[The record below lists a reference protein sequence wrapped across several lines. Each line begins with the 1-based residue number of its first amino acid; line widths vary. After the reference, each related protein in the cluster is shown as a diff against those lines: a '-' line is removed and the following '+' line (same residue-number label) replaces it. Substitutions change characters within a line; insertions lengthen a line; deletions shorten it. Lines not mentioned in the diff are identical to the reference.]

1 METILQNEIPLD
13 LEVDNGIFEFHKCG
27 NVSIGVSYEHIGLW
41 THCVGYIFNLL
52 LTENISIS
60 LYINIP
66 SSYNNICEAT
76 KVLTEEWNR
85 RQCNNDFLDC
95 QNIVSKQE
103 FQEKGK

>member
-1 METILQNEIPLD
+1 MNTLVYELIVLA
-13 LEVDNGIFEFHKCG
+13 IF
-27 NVSIGVSYEHIGLW
+27 SI
-41 THCVGYIFNLL
+41 FL